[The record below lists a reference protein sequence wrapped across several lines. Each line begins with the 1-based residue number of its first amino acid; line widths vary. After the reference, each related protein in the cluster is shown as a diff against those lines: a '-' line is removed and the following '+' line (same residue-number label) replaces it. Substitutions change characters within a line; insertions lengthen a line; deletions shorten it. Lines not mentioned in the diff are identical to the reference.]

1 MSLSNGYALTG
12 AKIKV
17 TEEMSKHQLKIID
30 DNNFCPGK
38 TKNLIQVIDK
48 NGDSTIKTENFI

>member
-38 TKNLIQVIDK
+38 TKNLI
-48 NGDSTIKTENFI
+48 